1 MGKLKAEFKHLMTQY
16 LLKETHRKEIE
27 KKLEDKFKQE
37 KEEIIKE
44 RKQLFEERKNQQ
56 AKIQRLEQ
64 KMELVEMVNI
74 K

>member
-1 MGKLKAEFKHLMTQY
+1 MIF
-16 LLKETHRKEIE
+16 LKETHRKEIE
-27 KKLEDKFKQE
+27 KKLEEKFKQE

-44 RKQLFEERKNQQ
+44 RKQLFEERKNHQ

-64 KMELVEMVNI
+64 KMELVEMV